1 MQPSVQSEVRMTPG
15 TNYAVS
21 DLQRENAD
29 SLSGLVLLQFG
40 TNWCGHCQNA
50 QALIEPAMAS
60 RPDVARYWIEDGAGR
75 PLGRSYR
82 VKQWPTLVLLRDGQE
97 VGRLV
102 RPQEAA
108 QLFDLLKAAS
118 A

>member
-1 MQPSVQSEVRMTPG
+1 MTPA
-15 TNYAVS
+15 TDYAAS
-21 DLQRENAD
+21 ELQRDTAD
-29 SLSGLVLLQFG
+29 ALQGLVVLQFG
-40 TNWCGHCQNA
+40 TNWCGYCQKA
-50 QALIEPAMAS
+50 QAVIEPVMAS
-60 RPDVARYWIEDGAGR
+60 RPDVARHLIEDGPGR

-102 RPQEAA
+102 RPQDAA
-108 QLFDLLKAAS
+108 QLQDLLKAAS

>member
-1 MQPSVQSEVRMTPG
+1 MKPG
-15 TNYAVS
+15 THYAVS

-29 SLSGLVLLQFG
+29 SLSGLALLQFG
-40 TNWCGHCQNA
+40 TNWCGYCQSA

-60 RPDVARYWIEDGAGR
+60 RPDVARYWIEDGPGR

-102 RPQEAA
+102 RPQDVT

-118 A
+118 AD